1 MALRYVHCLIASLSV
16 AANLFTL
23 TDRYTADPAPFV
35 QDGRVYIFTSHDYAN
50 QEGWNM
56 FDYSLMSS
64 SDLTNWRDEGIVFD
78 IRNQTWG
85 VHAWAQQV
93 IDGPGGYYMY
103 YPGENARPSDPL
115 HRTGTGVA
123 FSKSLNGPY
132 NDIIGAPLIACGDDP
147 TVFRDDDGTVYLCGN
162 CGGPLCAKLDSNL
175 TSFASPPQLLS
186 PALPFWF
193 EAPWLSKWLDVYY
206 LSYMC
211 TQTPDN
217 ANFSHF
223 GFDICY
229 GSCNPATT
237 AGGCTP
243 LGPYTFRG
251 SLMWST
257 PNNPTNNHQGIFEFP
272 AGSGDL
278 YFAYHS
284 QTLSRENSEDKFE
297 CSRNV
302 GIDRLYARG
311 DSRTYALP
319 QNLQWV
325 VDAPGEPNSGFVPVT
340 ATPSW
345 VRQLAYV
352 DAFAPMAAAD
362 SARMSPGL
370 NTETS
375 SEGGRNLCTI
385 APGATTMIRGVDF
398 SGGATSVTLRFAS
411 PIAGVSITL
420 FVDGVN
426 ITNCAV
432 PVTGGWQV
440 YTNTTCALTSQPLG
454 IASNLTLLFT
464 GPPVLGL
471 GNLLTLV
478 FTRVAVVGPPT
489 ATAVAPL
496 SLPPPV
502 TVRVALRSSATGLYW
517 AVNSPGSGSGGV
529 ITPSGAISDEASA
542 WILHDLEDG
551 TWALESVS
559 GGGFACASGSA
570 PIAASAAAAG
580 SPCTRFWLYATPAGS
595 HALLAI
601 NGLFVS
607 ATTAAVPLVATV
619 ADVRTAMNDGAR
631 HFFVEL

>member
-1 MALRYVHCLIASLSV
+1 MSLRYALFLIASLSV
-16 AANLFTL
+16 TANLFTL

-50 QEGWNM
+50 QEGWAM

-64 SDLTNWRDEGIVFD
+64 FDLTNWRDEGIVFD

-85 VHAWAQQV
+85 QYAWAQQV

-103 YPGENARPSDPL
+103 YPGENVRPSDPL
-115 HRTGTGVA
+115 KRTGTGVA
-123 FSKSLNGPY
+123 FSKSLTGPY

-147 TVFRDDDGTVYLCGN
+147 TVFRDDDGSVYLCGN
-162 CGGPLCAKLDSNL
+162 CGGALCAKLDLNM
-175 TSFASPPQLLS
+175 TSFVSPPKLLS

-193 EAPWLSKWLDVYY
+193 EAPWLSKWLGVYY

-211 TQTPDN
+211 TRTADN

-237 AGGCTP
+237 PSCSP

-257 PNNPTNNHQGIFEFP
+257 PNDPTNNHQGIFEFP

-284 QTLSRENSEDKFE
+284 QTLSRENGEDKGN

-302 GIDRLYARG
+302 GIERLYARS
-311 DSRTYALP
+311 DSRTYPLP
-319 QNLQWV
+319 LNLSWV
-325 VDAPGEPNSGFVPVT
+325 VDAPGEPISGFIPVA

-352 DAFAPMAAAD
+352 DAFAPIAAAD

-375 SEGGRNLCTI
+375 SEGGRDLGTI
-385 APGATTMIRGVDF
+385 APGATTMIRGIDF
-398 SGGATSVTLRFAS
+398 GDGAVAVTLRFAT

-420 FVDGVN
+420 FVDGTS
-426 ITNCAV
+426 ISNCTV
-432 PVTGGWQV
+432 PVTGGWQI
-440 YTNTTCALTSQPLG
+440 YTNITCALTSQPSG
-454 IASNLTLLFT
+454 IARNLTLLFT

-478 FTRVAVVGPPT
+478 FTRVA
-489 ATAVAPL
+489 AVAVGLPPSPL
-496 SLPPPV
+496 SIPPPV
-502 TVRVALRSSATGLYW
+502 AVRVALRSSATDLYW
-517 AVNSPGSGSGGV
+517 AVNGPGGL
-529 ITPSGAISDEASA
+529 ITPSGARGDEAST

-551 TWALESVS
+551 TWALEASS
-559 GGGFACASGSA
+559 GGFACASGIA

-580 SPCTRFWLYATPAGS
+580 SSCTRFWLYATPAGS

-607 ATTAAVPLVATV
+607 ATAAAVPLVATA

-631 HFFVEL
+631 HFFEEL